1 MYELIA
7 GIIGII
13 VALVSAF
20 FYGKSS
26 GSKLANAEATAQQ
39 RKEKL
44 EEIKAQETENERTTE
59 AISTV
64 RENVNAGRHG
74 DALDELR
81 KSFNRDSKK

>member
-1 MYELIA
+1 MYQAIA

-13 VALVSAF
+13 AALVSAF

-26 GSKLANAEATAQQ
+26 GTKLAKAEKTAEQ

-44 EEIKAQETENERTTE
+44 EELKARELENERTAE
-59 AISTV
+59 AISDA
-64 RENVNAGRHG
+64 REHVNSGRNG

-81 KSFNRDSKK
+81 QSFNRDRKK

>member
-13 VALVSAF
+13 AALVSAF

-26 GSKLANAEATAQQ
+26 GSKLAKAEATAQQ

-44 EEIKAQETENERTTE
+44 EEIKAQEAENERTTE

-64 RENVNAGRHG
+64 REHVNAGRHG

-81 KSFNRDSKK
+81 KSFNRDSKE

>member
-1 MYELIA
+1 MYQAIA

-13 VALVSAF
+13 AALVSAF

-26 GSKLANAEATAQQ
+26 GAKLAKAEKTAEQ

-44 EEIKAQETENERTTE
+44 EELKARELENERTAE
-59 AISTV
+59 AISDA
-64 RENVNAGRHG
+64 REHVNSGRNG

-81 KSFNRDSKK
+81 QSFNRDRKK

>member
-1 MYELIA
+1 MYQAIA

-13 VALVSAF
+13 AALVSAF

-26 GSKLANAEATAQQ
+26 GAKLAKAEKTAEQ

-44 EEIKAQETENERTTE
+44 EELKAREVENERTTA
-59 AISTV
+59 AISDA
-64 RENVNAGRHG
+64 REHVNSGRNG

-81 KSFNRDSKK
+81 KSFNRDGEK

>member
-1 MYELIA
+1 MYQAIA

-13 VALVSAF
+13 AALVSAF

-26 GSKLANAEATAQQ
+26 GAKLAKAENTAEQ

-44 EEIKAQETENERTTE
+44 EELKSREAENERTTA
-59 AISTV
+59 AISDA
-64 RENVNAGRHG
+64 REHVNSGRSG